1 MRKTFPRGRKTFSI
15 YSGTNIEQ
23 ENYFRKSNK
32 VHHSSGDSFH
42 EVPSSHKQRKIYLK
56 IPRFLGSID
65 TQNFFFLQNKQNLK
79 NIENS
84 G

>member
-32 VHHSSGDSFH
+32 VYHSSGDSF
-42 EVPSSHKQRKIYLK
+42 SMQ
-56 IPRFLGSID
+56 IPQA
-65 TQNFFFLQNKQNLK
+65 TNKGKFIAKFPVL
-79 NIENS
+79 
-84 G
+84 